1 VDPEDPTNEE
11 YADFLR
17 VKSRFMA
24 RDKDGKQV
32 FLADSAFS
40 ISMAQEKYPSV
51 RLHFTSEF

>member
-1 VDPEDPTNEE
+1 MDPTNDE

-40 ISMAQEKYPSV
+40 ITMAQEKYPTV